1 MNETE
6 PADLVIPLVE
16 ETARIDKV
24 IRETGRVLVS
34 TEVTEQLQHV
44 EADLVH
50 ETFEVERIPRN
61 EQVSAVPPVRQEGG
75 VLIYPVVEEVLVV
88 EKRLILREEVRVVRA
103 PAHRTRPAGRPRAP
117 HAARHRAH
125 ARQGLTP
132 TGAHRSPGQSSP
144 LTGSLRSG

>member
-88 EKRLILREEVRVVRA
+88 EKRLILREEVRVVRRRRTEHVQQDVPVRRMQPVIERT
-103 PAHRTRPAGRPRAP
+103 PAKD
-117 HAARHRAH
+117 
-125 ARQGLTP
+125 
-132 TGAHRSPGQSSP
+132 
-144 LTGSLRSG
+144 